1 MGECFRVAGAAMVQ
15 RVTYRRRKSFN
26 TTSNKVRKLKTP
38 GGKLVLQYTGKKGK
52 RPLCGDCKKPLSGIA
67 CLRPADLKR
76 VSKRQKN
83 VSRAY
88 GGSRRAGCVRT
99 RIVRAF
105 LIEERR
111 LVKKVLK
118 ARQPPS
124 RQRNPHTV

>member
-1 MGECFRVAGAAMVQ
+1 MGAAQVVQ
-15 RVTYRRRKSFN
+15 RCVEQ
-26 TTSNKVRKLKTP
+26 VRKLKTP

-52 RPLCGDCKKPLSGIA
+52 RPLCGDCKTPLSGIA
-67 CLRPADLKR
+67 CMRPAELKR

-88 GGSRRAGCVRT
+88 GGSRCANCVRT

-105 LIEERR
+105 LIEERQ

-118 ARQPPS
+118 AQAASKPAA
-124 RQRNPHTV
+124 